1 MLIKDEKKCGR
12 TLLESFIFPTTDG
25 PISTQKAH
33 TFLPAHIP
41 VKMYSTGKKK
51 NQLHQTTWNLVEMSV
66 MDRTREKVSRTHDWH
81 RTSKLTSWDQRSNF
95 AYMCPNYR
103 RSISR
108 QIDGAKLWFLLL
120 SLPSNF
126 GEACFQT
133 LMILL
138 MVSALIIL
146 WFPPSNMQGAS
157 SKKKHLAVVCWT
169 LQMNRLKHVW
179 AATHRVRK
187 IGIYL
192 QAVWK
197 IHQRCRRKCKRCA

>member
-157 SKKKHLAVVCWT
+157 SKIKTLSSCVLNITNEQTKTCLGSDTQSQKNRNLFTSCVKDPST
-169 LQMNRLKHVW
+169 LQKEM
-179 AATHRVRK
+179 
-187 IGIYL
+187 
-192 QAVWK
+192 
-197 IHQRCRRKCKRCA
+197 